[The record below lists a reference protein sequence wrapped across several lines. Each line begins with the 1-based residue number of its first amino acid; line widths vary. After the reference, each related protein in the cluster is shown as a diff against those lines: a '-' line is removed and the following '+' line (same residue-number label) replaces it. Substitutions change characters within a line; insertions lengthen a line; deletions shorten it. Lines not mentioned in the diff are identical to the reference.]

1 MKIRPRRLVTPLIA
15 MALFAVTV
23 QQTGSALR
31 ASGTW
36 SAITAEGV
44 APDPYARLD
53 GILAR
58 RDTTKLTPR
67 RDPFTYGRVA
77 APVAVHR
84 PATPRPTEP
93 AAPVA
98 RPVLKAII
106 WDADPRASVY
116 WNDRDYSVRVNTLFD
131 DYRVRSITR
140 DQIVLERAG
149 ESIVLRLPQK
159 GE

>member
-1 MKIRPRRLVTPLIA
+1 MRIRPRRLVTPLVA
-15 MALFAVTV
+15 LALFGVTV

-31 ASGTW
+31 ASGVW
-36 SAITAEGV
+36 SAITTEGV
-44 APDPYARLD
+44 APDPYSRLD
-53 GILAR
+53 RILAR
-58 RDTTKLTPR
+58 RDTTHRARL
-67 RDPFTYGRVA
+67 RDPFAYARVA

-84 PATPRPTEP
+84 PATPRPTTP
-93 AAPVA
+93 AAPTA

-149 ESIVLRLPQK
+149 ESIVLRLPHK